1 MQDTHSFEKFPSL
14 YSCTIAV
21 IGLGYVGLPL
31 AVEFGKEQNAV
42 DGKSKLIHRVIG
54 FDTSSSR
61 INELGNGFDR
71 TCEITEDELKSCDN
85 LVFTDDRD
93 MLAQA
98 DVFIVTVPT
107 PIDNNKRPNLDPLRQ
122 ASISVGRA
130 LKVRS
135 SLIRSKGESWTC
147 PIVIYESTVFPGA
160 TDEVCIPLLSKH
172 GELPLITT
180 TNKIGFGVGYSP
192 ERINPGDKKH
202 RLRSIVKVTSGCTKE
217 AAEWVDA
224 FYSSIIDAGTYM
236 AAGIKVAEASKV
248 IENTQR
254 DLNIALVNELAVIFR
269 RLKIDTLDVLDAAG
283 SKWNFLNF
291 KPGLVGGHCIS
302 VDPYYLTS
310 KAEESGYYP
319 HILLAGRRIN
329 DGMGSWIAEQL
340 VLEMAKCGMSIAG
353 TEVLILGLTF
363 KENCPDLRNTKVL
376 DIIKTLTYYGM
387 RTIVVDPCVDK
398 DEAEQIFNI
407 KTYKKPPSGRVF
419 KVIIAAVAHLDFV
432 NWSFED
438 WSHLLE
444 GDGILFDIKGIAPR
458 SLKPIRL

>member
-1 MQDTHSFEKFPSL
+1 MQTTKSFESFPSV
-14 YSCTIAV
+14 YSSTIAV

-31 AVEFGKEQNAV
+31 AVEFGKEQYAV
-42 DGKSKLIHRVIG
+42 DGKTKLMHRVIG
-54 FDTSSSR
+54 FDTCSTR
-61 INELGNGFDR
+61 IDELRNGFDR
-71 TCEITEDELKSCDN
+71 TFELSEDELRLCKN
-85 LVFTDDRD
+85 LEFTDDCG
-93 MLAQA
+93 LFAEA
-98 DVFIVTVPT
+98 DVFIITVPT
-107 PIDNNKRPNLDPLRQ
+107 PIDNNKRPNLDPLQQ
-122 ASISVGRA
+122 ASISVGKA

-135 SLIRSKGESWTC
+135 SLIQLKGDLWSC

-160 TDEVCIPLLSKH
+160 TDEVCIPLLSKYADL
-172 GELPLITT
+172 ELITDE
-180 TNKIGFGVGYSP
+180 NKEGFAVGYSP

-217 AAEWVDA
+217 TAEWVDT
-224 FYSSIIDAGTYM
+224 FYGSIVDAGTYM
-236 AAGIKVAEASKV
+236 ASGIKVAEASKV

-269 RLKIDTLDVLDAAG
+269 RLNIDTLDVLDAAG

-340 VLEMAKCGMSIAG
+340 VLEMAKRGISIAG

-363 KENCPDLRNTKVL
+363 KENCPDLRNTKVV
-376 DIIKTLTYYGM
+376 DIIKTLQYYGM
-387 RTIVVDPCVDK
+387 HVIAVDPYVDI
-398 DEAEQIFNI
+398 DEAEHVYGI
-407 KTYKKPPSGRVF
+407 KPSRQHPAGKSF
-419 KVIIAAVAHLDFV
+419 KVVIAAVAHNEFV
-432 NWSFED
+432 NWSFEE
-438 WSHLLE
+438 WAGILQS
-444 GDGILFDIKGIAPR
+444 GAILFDVKGIAPR
-458 SLKPIRL
+458 NLKPIRL